1 MVALDTQLSDSRDGS
16 SSNILG
22 RAEHPSTSG
31 RLPTPD
37 ALLVDFQ
44 QRGDL
49 RGADPFTD
57 RYFVRSTGLA
67 IFLKVAN
74 SPKHDGFVPDRST
87 ASFIVNLHTLQIFA
101 DRSDLLQVEQPCQ
114 SSDITPTL
122 AIATRQSSCRASQYR
137 CRSIGHVPSSG
148 PTSSNT
154 SYRSTRRRSRPITF
168 LATRQYRFQDTSFLV
183 PRYRLSITW

>member
-1 MVALDTQLSDSRDGS
+1 MAF
-16 SSNILG
+16 
-22 RAEHPSTSG
+22 
-31 RLPTPD
+31 
-37 ALLVDFQ
+37 LVQ
-44 QRGDL
+44 
-49 RGADPFTD
+49 
-57 RYFVRSTGLA
+57 VA

-148 PTSSNT
+148 PPSFIALPGHRYLVHRASYSRCRSLNSVLCQLVEVPDMPSN
-154 SYRSTRRRSRPITF
+154 
-168 LATRQYRFQDTSFLV
+168 LAIQVAVQSNQVVETRQYRCLGNSV
-183 PRYRLSITW
+183 PRRFS

>member
-57 RYFVRSTGLA
+57 RYFVRSNIVA
-67 IFLKVAN
+67 I
-74 SPKHDGFVPDRST
+74 SR
-87 ASFIVNLHTLQIFA
+87 Q
-101 DRSDLLQVEQPCQ
+101 QVTPIQVVL
-114 SSDITPTL
+114 SSIP
-122 AIATRQSSCRASQYR
+122 
-137 CRSIGHVPSSG
+137 P
-148 PTSSNT
+148 
-154 SYRSTRRRSRPITF
+154 RPGE
-168 LATRQYRFQDTSFLV
+168 
-183 PRYRLSITW
+183 